1 MMKSRLFT
9 CFVIAFWCMVAVGA
23 DKAIK
28 FKAVNDQGYTLKY
41 AVLSEAQHT
50 VELTD
55 GPRED
60 ILIIPQF
67 VIYNNETY
75 TV

>member
-41 AVLSEAQHT
+41 AVLSEAH
-50 VELTD
+50 
-55 GPRED
+55 
-60 ILIIPQF
+60 IL
-67 VIYNNETY
+67 
-75 TV
+75 